1 MEMVWWNILTI
12 LIITQFSSC
21 SDVLVPPCPSE
32 IYCHGPLLHTV
43 QMAKIHE
50 DSKTFVD
57 MKLKYPPNETLVK
70 FDEFMVENHNK
81 PSKTQIE
88 DFVLRTFESAG
99 GEFQTWDPKDWI
111 SKPKFT
117 EKIKDPQ
124 LQGFALE
131 LNKIWKKLG
140 RKMKEEVKEHKDLYS
155 IIWVPNPVIVPGG
168 RFREFYYWDSYW
180 IILGLLLSEMVA
192 TTKGMLENFLYMVDN
207 YGLIPNGGRVYYLE
221 RSQPPL
227 LIPMI
232 KLYYDSTNDKQFLKD
247 NIRIMEKEFN
257 YWLTNH
263 SVQVNLGGRNYT
275 LAHYGDRSHGPRPES
290 YSEDVMSATY
300 LNEAEK
306 ESFYSELK
314 AAAESGWDFSS
325 RWFISNGTNAGN
337 LTNIMTRSIIPVDLN
352 AIMYWNAKL
361 LGDYNKILGDSDKAE
376 YYYHISKEWMEA
388 VTAVLWHEEIGS
400 WLDYDMFNNVKR
412 DYFYPSNIAPLWTG
426 CYNTTETEKITRLVI
441 KYLHNKHIMNNPG
454 GIPTT
459 MAHTGEQW
467 DYPNA
472 WPPLQH
478 MMVMALNNTGDKTAQ
493 RLAFEIAQKWVRSNF
508 KAYKATSAMLEKY
521 DATIIGSSGGGG
533 EYAVQEGFG
542 WTNGVM
548 MDLLDKYSDSIFMED
563 PNVDKPTTNQG
574 AVMSSSSSVNTVLL
588 AVLVSL
594 AAGFIGIM
602 IYRKRMSQLRSSK
615 QIPRPKVR
623 YTELRSMK
631 ERR

>member
-1 MEMVWWNILTI
+1 MKMVFWKYLMVVFVFE
-12 LIITQFSSC
+12 LVSS
-21 SDVLVPPCPSE
+21 SDVLVPPCSSE

-43 QMAKIHE
+43 QMARIYE

-57 MKLKYPPNETLVK
+57 MKMKYPPNETLVR
-70 FDEFMVENHNK
+70 FDEFMVEYHNK
-81 PSKTQIE
+81 PTRNQVE
-88 DFVLRTFESAG
+88 DFVARTFESAG
-99 GEFQTWDPKDWI
+99 REFEAWVPKDWVE
-111 SKPKFT
+111 KPKFAS
-117 EKIKDPQ
+117 KIKDVE

-140 RKMKEEVKEHKDLYS
+140 RKMKDEVKKNKDLYS

-180 IILGLLLSEMVA
+180 IMLGLLLSEMVD
-192 TTKGMLENFLYMVDN
+192 TTRGMLENFLYMVDH
-207 YGLIPNGGRVYYLE
+207 YGHIPNGGRIYYLE

-232 KLYYDSTNDKQFLKD
+232 KLYYDFTNDEQFLKN
-247 NIRIMEKEFN
+247 NIRIMEKEFE
-257 YWLTNH
+257 YWMTNH
-263 SVQVNLGGRNYT
+263 SVEINVDGKNYT

-290 YSEDVMSATY
+290 YSEDVKSASNF
-300 LNEAEK
+300 NEAKK

-325 RWFISNGTNAGN
+325 RWFITNGTNAGN
-337 LTNIMTRSIIPVDLN
+337 LTNIKTRSIIPVDLN
-352 AIMYWNAKL
+352 AILYWNAKL
-361 LGDYNKILGDSDKAE
+361 LGDFNKILGDEEKAE
-376 YYYHISKEWMEA
+376 HYYQIGKVWLEA
-388 VTAVLWHEEIGS
+388 VTAVLWHEEVGS
-400 WLDYDMFNNVKR
+400 WLDYDMINNLKR

-426 CYNTTETEKITRLVI
+426 CYNTTETDKITKLVI

-493 RLAFEIAQKWVRSNF
+493 RLAFEIAEKWIRSN
-508 KAYKATSAMLEKY
+508 YKSFRSTSAMLEKY
-521 DATIIGSSGGGG
+521 DATIAGSSGGGG

-542 WTNGVM
+542 WTNGVI
-548 MDLLDKYSDSIFMED
+548 MDLLDKYSDTIFMND
-563 PNVDKPTTNQG
+563 PNAEMQTNKG
-574 AVMSSSSSVNTVLL
+574 ELLATSSSVNAVLL
-588 AVLVSL
+588 AVLVTL

-602 IYRKRMSQLRSSK
+602 IYRKRMSQLRSSPP
-615 QIPRPKVR
+615 IPRPRVR